1 MTGFDRAGSMK
12 RTKVITHSKDAKK
25 PSLAVLKYRKAHS
38 GVSIF
43 ENKSG
48 PHHVGYKSMSL
59 GASQAKNFLVNNT
72 RLSSSKNAKFIKS
85 ASSPDFR
92 RHVRHGSKQRVSRKQ
107 KSSMMEP
114 KDILPAVLPTS
125 LKENLDMKS
134 RNLFQLEVQNAMSLA
149 RKSMRDQKRRR
160 KKTQDQFKRPSN
172 TYNIDKTK
180 KAVKQLKSVSPDE
193 ANIFFV
199 SRKKVDPNEE
209 AKKRK
214 LQIEYERNQMIDRIK
229 NLSAKTAKEYKKRQH
244 RRNRSEAKNDSN
256 EHRLSK
262 SMVEKPKKTYN
273 NVTKAIAPRF
283 GRAREKSIRKKKNDG
298 LKSHVKI
305 QKPITLEDAGNN
317 GDPYEAQ
324 RCQLCLAIPKASAG
338 YKLVWMW

>member
-12 RTKVITHSKDAKK
+12 RAKVITHSKDAKK
-25 PSLAVLKYRKAHS
+25 TSLAVLKYRKAHS
-38 GVSIF
+38 SVSIF

-59 GASQAKNFLVNNT
+59 GASQAKNFLMNN
-72 RLSSSKNAKFIKS
+72 SAKNMKYIKS

-92 RHVRHGSKQRVSRKQ
+92 RHLKHGRKQRISKKQ
-107 KSSMMEP
+107 KRSTAEP
-114 KDILPAVLPTS
+114 KDILPEVLPTT
-125 LKENLDMKS
+125 LKGNLDVKK

-149 RKSMRDQKRRR
+149 RNSIRNQKATRNKSRETRRFIKQQQK
-160 KKTQDQFKRPSN
+160 
-172 TYNIDKTK
+172 
-180 KAVKQLKSVSPDE
+180 VSAEDT
-193 ANIFFV
+193 NVFFV
-199 SRKKVDPNEE
+199 SKKKIDPNEE
-209 AKKRK
+209 AKKKK
-214 LQIEYERNQMIDRIK
+214 LQIEYERSQMIDRIK
-229 NLSAKTAKEYKKRQH
+229 NLSAKTAQEYKKRQR
-244 RRNRSEAKNDSN
+244 RRNRSESKNDGI
-256 EHRLSK
+256 EHGASQSK
-262 SMVEKPKKTYN
+262 VEKPRKTYN

-305 QKPITLEDAGNN
+305 QKPITLEDAGDN